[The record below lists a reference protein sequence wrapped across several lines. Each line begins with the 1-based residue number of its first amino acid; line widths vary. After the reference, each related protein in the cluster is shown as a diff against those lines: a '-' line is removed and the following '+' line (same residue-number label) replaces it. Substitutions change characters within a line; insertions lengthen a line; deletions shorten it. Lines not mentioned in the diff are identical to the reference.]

1 VKFKQVLLILSG
13 ILLTALL
20 YLLGPTVSEV
30 KPNAISRPSAT
41 QLFNIESFITKQTS
55 DSFTVNKLTQIRS
68 AINSSN
74 SDAEKIRLLNQAASL
89 CKDSLKIYEAYA
101 FYSGEAAKL
110 DNSEK
115 NLTFAAQLFLG
126 ALRAE
131 HDDAKLSWESE
142 QAISLFEKA
151 IALNPTN
158 DDLKIGL
165 ASCYIYGKGRNGDP
179 QETMKG
185 IQGLLDIVRRDS
197 NNLKAQLVLGVGGY
211 VSGQYDKAI
220 SRLEKI
226 VKSQP
231 DNIEAIAFLADSYAG
246 KGDKN
251 EAVKWYL
258 VLKKMVNDPDYS
270 NEIDERIANLNKR

>member
-1 VKFKQVLLILSG
+1 
-13 ILLTALL
+13 
-20 YLLGPTVSEV
+20 VS
-30 KPNAISRPSAT
+30 SR
-41 QLFNIESFITKQTS
+41 
-55 DSFTVNKLTQIRS
+55 
-68 AINSSN
+68 
-74 SDAEKIRLLNQAASL
+74 
-89 CKDSLKIYEAYA
+89 
-101 FYSGEAAKL
+101 
-110 DNSEK
+110 
-115 NLTFAAQLFLG
+115 TFP
-126 ALRAE
+126 

-270 NEIDERIANLNKR
+270 NEIDERIANLNNIKELLKILFT